1 MQSPNN
7 INVQNMVFL
16 KEEKNQER
24 DFEVLT
30 CIPQSSIVHSMKR
43 KIIQTKY
50 FIKLINDLI
59 KKRQILQEDFDDFK
73 KELAEHPEMGDM
85 IPGTNGVRKAR
96 LKSASRGKSGG
107 SRMNKQISELGNIK
121 RKENIKR
128 NSY

>member
-1 MQSPNN
+1 
-7 INVQNMVFL
+7 
-16 KEEKNQER
+16 
-24 DFEVLT
+24 
-30 CIPQSSIVHSMKR
+30 MKR

-107 SRMNKQISELGNIK
+107 SRVCYYDIDHKNEIFLLLIYLKNQQENLTSEEKKIL
-121 RKENIKR
+121 KEIVIEIRR
-128 NSY
+128 NSK